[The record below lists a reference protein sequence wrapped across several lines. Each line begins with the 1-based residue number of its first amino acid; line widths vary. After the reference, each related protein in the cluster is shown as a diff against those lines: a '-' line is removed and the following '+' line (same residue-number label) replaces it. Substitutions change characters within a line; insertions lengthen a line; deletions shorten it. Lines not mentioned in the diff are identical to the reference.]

1 MLGCVLCYKKNVI
14 KQWIFKIHARQ
25 VRALQLKEEMEKSR
39 VLQEALHA
47 LATEHHEL
55 EQSIAVRKPSTQRYY
70 DTDEDEFYDCDEE
83 NLENTEEFPVHGTFK
98 EDVEC
103 MSYQS
108 IKCESPDLSIQSIT
122 EKSKYG
128 RTKLPVPMFDRNDFS
143 VWTILKQCIGKE
155 LSKITMPVVFN
166 EPISFL
172 QRITEYMEY
181 SELLENACLC
191 NDPVDRLKYISAFAA
206 SAISSNFERLGK
218 PFNPLLGETFE
229 FNRPD
234 LGFKVVSEQ
243 VSHHPP
249 VSAFHVE
256 SPNYKF
262 HGSIHPKLKFW
273 GKSVEVNPKGVL
285 TLELTK
291 HGETYTWSNVNC
303 CVHNVIVGKLW
314 VEHYGVQ
321 EIVNHKT
328 KHKAVLNYKQ
338 GGWFGKDLHKIEGC
352 IYTPDKKKVKA
363 LYGSWAKELF
373 AVDVGDYEE
382 FMKDFNSGT
391 SPSHHAKPLNGASS
405 DGDVSD
411 DIPVKSPSTYDLQIP
426 GQEVIW
432 TGVPRPEY
440 SQEYFSFTLFTM
452 ALNEITQ
459 ENASQI
465 SPTDSRLRPDIRLL
479 EQGQIDLASAEK
491 NRLEEKQRA
500 ARKERKKRKEEWSPL
515 WFSYGTNQ
523 ITGKEDWLFK
533 GEYWKK
539 DWSKCPDIF

>member
-1 MLGCVLCYKKNVI
+1 
-14 KQWIFKIHARQ
+14 
-25 VRALQLKEEMEKSR
+25 MEKSR

-103 MSYQS
+103 MLYQS

-291 HGETYTWSNVNC
+291 HGETYTWTNVNC